1 MKKTIKFAVIFFPT
15 VFSVFLFC
23 ILLCYTLILLMI
35 RGEGHRK
42 EYVFRDIGEASITN
56 IIMTEDRMVI
66 EVERSGGA
74 INGFQNSV
82 DIMYENIP
90 DVWISFISEGKQV
103 TEEWHGDDESTRT
116 ITLDLSSTY
125 IAASKGDIDPLNRV
139 QIYETLYT
147 NEKAELYVGFSYLD
161 RIMAEI
167 VADVIFGENNV
178 RILGQ
183 KTYKPY
189 MPFESIEEYE
199 QDQIRMRQNADTEE
213 QP

>member
-1 MKKTIKFAVIFFPT
+1 
-15 VFSVFLFC
+15 
-23 ILLCYTLILLMI
+23 MI
-35 RGEGHRK
+35 HGEGHRN
-42 EYVFRDIGEASITN
+42 EYVFRDIGEADITN

-66 EVERSGGA
+66 EVERRGGA

-90 DVWISFISEGKQV
+90 DVWISFRSEGTQV
-103 TEEWHGDDESTRT
+103 MEEWHGDDESTRT
-116 ITLDLSSTY
+116 ITLDLSSTD
-125 IAASKGDIDPLNRV
+125 IAAFEGDIDPLNRV
-139 QIYETLYT
+139 QIYETLYI
-147 NEKAELYVGFSYLD
+147 NEKAELHVIFSYQGS
-161 RIMAEI
+161 IMAEI

-189 MPFESIEEYE
+189 KPFESIEEYE
-199 QDQIRMRQNADTEE
+199 QDQIRIRQNAGTEE